1 MLLTIGDFAKLS
13 RVSTRMLRH
22 YDALGLLKP
31 VRVDPAT
38 RYRYYSIDQLP
49 RLRRICAL
57 RDLSFRLD
65 DILLLLDDDE
75 QPRDLRQLLR
85 RKQRELRRRIAEDS
99 ARVQRIEAR
108 LGTLEEYP
116 METQHEREALAQLL
130 SEQYRVDAVKL
141 ELVYAVTPQKYT
153 ARDADGAVWDV
164 YVART
169 DAPGDKIYNG
179 WLEGY
184 SGHPVTDYL
193 LDRAGLLLQLEA
205 QQYPT
210 QRVVRT
216 YAGEVLG
223 AWAGWSA
230 LVTTSMTP
238 AAESA
243 VHLYHAMGAALGRL
257 HTLSAT
263 PEAGLPVGTSWY
275 YPEHALRE
283 ALHYLVAARGYVP
296 TEWHPLLGSFH
307 DALGKIQRLPLP
319 RALIHGD
326 PYIDRAAT
334 ADDGTL
340 TFYEWHSGGEGVA
353 LLDLGRLLYGCHLDR
368 DSQWPWSITPSKERI
383 GAVMDGYQTRRRLS
397 EMERASLLEAI
408 RFGIGYG
415 AALHLARGLS
425 TGWTP
430 NLEQKLAARKQWFEA
445 TGEISAIAS
454 ERMHHIG
461 TKDTQN

>member
-85 RKQRELRRRIAEDS
+85 RKQRELRRRIAEDL

-169 DAPGDKIYNG
+169 DAPGDNIYNG

-230 LVTTSMTP
+230 LVT
-238 AAESA
+238 
-243 VHLYHAMGAALGRL
+243 
-257 HTLSAT
+257 
-263 PEAGLPVGTSWY
+263 
-275 YPEHALRE
+275 
-283 ALHYLVAARGYVP
+283 

-397 EMERASLLEAI
+397 DMERASLLEAI